1 MPKPLNTS
9 KMLALVFFALLCV
22 ACHSGGG
29 TGDPDGSAIN
39 AVDPYAGTWTGYWQ
53 VPSSGK
59 KKDLT
64 ITLVSKGNQQYTGT
78 ATLVDG
84 SKTRTGTLT
93 ASWQSVT
100 TTLPHIGIAINWRG
114 DFGQSNLD
122 GDIHEQ
128 AAKYYSTGD
137 IEFFGSSFDTGSY
150 GIDKKK

>member
-1 MPKPLNTS
+1 MTS
-9 KMLALVFFALLCV
+9 NAKFKILIVCIAALIA
-22 ACHSGGG
+22 AGCHSGGG
-29 TGDPDGSAIN
+29 TGDSDSSVIN

-53 VPSSGK
+53 VPTGGK

-64 ITLVSKGNQQYTGT
+64 ITLVSKGNQQYSGT

-93 ASWQSVT
+93 ASWQNVT
-100 TTLPHIGIAINWRG
+100 TTLPHISMSIKWSG
-114 DFGQSNLD
+114 DFGQSSLD

-128 AAKYYSTGD
+128 ADKYYSTGD
-137 IEFFGSSFDTGSY
+137 VEYFGSSFDTGSY